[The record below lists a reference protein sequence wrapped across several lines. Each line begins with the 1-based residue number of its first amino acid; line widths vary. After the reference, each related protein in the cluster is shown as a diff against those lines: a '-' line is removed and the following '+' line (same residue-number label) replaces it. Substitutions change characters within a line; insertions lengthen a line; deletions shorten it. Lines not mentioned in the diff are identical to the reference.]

1 MKEFYYDA
9 KDRMNLVRRMHEKM
23 SLGKVDD
30 ITWNDL
36 EMDQVFLEVNHGE
49 CFLGEQYLYHMLH
62 CSDDNI
68 PEDLIEEFEEESKL
82 KTSIKDRLKKIGKM
96 TESYYLYE
104 LLKDSDMLLIDNG
117 WLINLLQITL
127 VILGIMAIVT
137 QSPFLIAALVG
148 NGLINLT
155 IYLFVKRKYE
165 IFINTMMS
173 FKEIYDNAGALIKNQ
188 TLSRYISESEK
199 RAYQNIK
206 NLSRIMMGV
215 ISRKRASFTG
225 DVVVMA
231 MEYIYGVLLYDIAIY
246 NLVMKG
252 IYKKE
257 QDVLLILQMIGRI
270 DCAMNIAEYRGRID
284 KWCTPEFSDS
294 QLKMKGLVHPLI
306 ENPVENDFSID
317 NKVII
322 TGPNAAGKST
332 FIKALAICAILA
344 QSINTVTA
352 TRFILPKMT
361 VMTCMAL
368 RDDVISH
375 ESYYYR
381 EANYIK
387 RILEEVSESKEK
399 LFIVIDEI
407 LKGTNTTER
416 VAASKAIL
424 NYLEDKDVYVII
436 ATHDM
441 ELTSQ
446 KGYVNFH
453 FDSQILENE
462 IVFDYKIHEG
472 VSSSKNA
479 IALLEYLQYPK
490 EIITNARSYLNE
502 NRRSI

>member
-9 KDRMNLVRRMHEKM
+9 KDRMNLVRRMHENM

-36 EMDQVFLEVNHGE
+36 EMDQVFLEINHGQS
-49 CFLGEQYLYHMLH
+49 FLGEQYLYHLLH
-62 CSDDNI
+62 CPEDKIS
-68 PEDLIEEFEEESKL
+68 EDLIEEFEEESKL
-82 KTSIKDRLKKIGKM
+82 KRSVKDRLRKIGKV

-104 LLKDSDMLLIDNG
+104 LLKDSDMLLLDKG
-117 WLINLLQITL
+117 WVIHLLQVTL
-127 VILGIMAIVT
+127 IVFGIIAMVT
-137 QSPFLIAALVG
+137 QNPFFIAALVI

-188 TLSRYISESEK
+188 TLSRYISEPEK

-225 DVVVMA
+225 DVVVM
-231 MEYIYGVLLYDIAIY
+231 MVEYIYGVLLYDIVIY

-270 DCAMNIAEYRGRID
+270 DCAMNIAEYRSRVD
-284 KWCTPEFSDS
+284 RWCIPGFSDS
-294 QLKMKGLVHPLI
+294 SFKMEGLVHPLI
-306 ENPVENDFSID
+306 DKPVENELTID
-317 NKVII
+317 EKIII

-332 FIKALAICAILA
+332 FIKAVAIGSILA

-352 TRFILPKMT
+352 RKFVLPKMK

-387 RILEEVSESKEK
+387 RILEEVQQSNDK

-407 LKGTNTTER
+407 LKGTNTKER
-416 VAASKAIL
+416 IAASKAIL
-424 NYLEDKDVYVII
+424 TYLSERDVYVII

-462 IVFDYKIHEG
+462 IVFDYRIHEG

-479 IALLEYLQYPK
+479 IALLEYLQYPS

>member
-1 MKEFYYDA
+1 
-9 KDRMNLVRRMHEKM
+9 
-23 SLGKVDD
+23 
-30 ITWNDL
+30 
-36 EMDQVFLEVNHGE
+36 
-49 CFLGEQYLYHMLH
+49 
-62 CSDDNI
+62 
-68 PEDLIEEFEEESKL
+68 
-82 KTSIKDRLKKIGKM
+82 
-96 TESYYLYE
+96 
-104 LLKDSDMLLIDNG
+104 
-117 WLINLLQITL
+117 
-127 VILGIMAIVT
+127 
-137 QSPFLIAALVG
+137 
-148 NGLINLT
+148 
-155 IYLFVKRKYE
+155 
-165 IFINTMMS
+165 
-173 FKEIYDNAGALIKNQ
+173 
-188 TLSRYISESEK
+188 
-199 RAYQNIK
+199 
-206 NLSRIMMGV
+206 
-215 ISRKRASFTG
+215 
-225 DVVVMA
+225 
-231 MEYIYGVLLYDIAIY
+231 
-246 NLVMKG
+246 
-252 IYKKE
+252 
-257 QDVLLILQMIGRI
+257 
-270 DCAMNIAEYRGRID
+270 MNIAEYRGRID
-284 KWCTPEFSDS
+284 KGCTPEFSDS
-294 QLKMKGLVHPLI
+294 QLKMEGLVHPLI
-306 ENPVENDFSID
+306 EKPVENDFSID

-446 KGYVNFH
+446 RGYVNFH

-472 VSSSKNA
+472 ASSSKNA

>member
-1 MKEFYYDA
+1 
-9 KDRMNLVRRMHEKM
+9 
-23 SLGKVDD
+23 
-30 ITWNDL
+30 
-36 EMDQVFLEVNHGE
+36 
-49 CFLGEQYLYHMLH
+49 
-62 CSDDNI
+62 
-68 PEDLIEEFEEESKL
+68 
-82 KTSIKDRLKKIGKM
+82 
-96 TESYYLYE
+96 
-104 LLKDSDMLLIDNG
+104 
-117 WLINLLQITL
+117 
-127 VILGIMAIVT
+127 
-137 QSPFLIAALVG
+137 
-148 NGLINLT
+148 
-155 IYLFVKRKYE
+155 
-165 IFINTMMS
+165 
-173 FKEIYDNAGALIKNQ
+173 
-188 TLSRYISESEK
+188 
-199 RAYQNIK
+199 
-206 NLSRIMMGV
+206 
-215 ISRKRASFTG
+215 
-225 DVVVMA
+225 
-231 MEYIYGVLLYDIAIY
+231 
-246 NLVMKG
+246 
-252 IYKKE
+252 
-257 QDVLLILQMIGRI
+257 
-270 DCAMNIAEYRGRID
+270 
-284 KWCTPEFSDS
+284 
-294 QLKMKGLVHPLI
+294 
-306 ENPVENDFSID
+306 
-317 NKVII
+317 
-322 TGPNAAGKST
+322 
-332 FIKALAICAILA
+332 
-344 QSINTVTA
+344 
-352 TRFILPKMT
+352 MT

-446 KGYVNFH
+446 RGYVNFH